1 MRSKKRTLQGE
12 VLLNDQQEQRLRRF
26 RWGRLLF
33 AVAVVSLFAGSI
45 GLYFSP
51 LLRVQNVEV
60 TGANVISVQDVLDLV
75 DLESDSML
83 RVDTGEIVE
92 SVSALPMVLR
102 VSVERDWPQTIRIL
116 ITERSPW
123 GFWKSGD
130 NLHVIDS
137 KGFVL
142 SGVLPGEGALT
153 IEAVD
158 AVSQLSPGDRVDG
171 DAVFL
176 TQVLLQEVPKTVS
189 ADVTAIEFSAELGL
203 SIDTDAG
210 YRVVIGDSQ
219 NFNYKLAVW
228 KALEGQLGPEGMAGQ
243 VLDLRFGDRPSLQPL
258 ATGGDET

>member
-1 MRSKKRTLQGE
+1 MPSKKRTLQGE
-12 VLLNDQQEQRLRRF
+12 VLLNDRQEKRLRRF

-33 AVAVVSLFAGSI
+33 AVVVVSLVSGSM

-51 LLRVQNVEV
+51 LLRVQEVEV
-60 TGANVISVQDVLDLV
+60 TGANVVSVQEVIDLV

-83 RVDTGEIVE
+83 RVDTADIVA

-102 VSVERDWPQTIRIL
+102 ASVEREWPQKIRID

-130 NLHVIDS
+130 NLYVIDS
-137 KGFVL
+137 EGFVL
-142 SGVLPGEGALT
+142 TGVLPGEGALT

-158 AVSQLSPGDRVDG
+158 DATQLSPGDRVDG

-176 TQVLLQEVPKTVS
+176 TRVLLEDVPRTIG
-189 ADVTAIEFSAELGL
+189 ADVTATEFSAELGI
-203 SIDTDAG
+203 SIETDAG

-228 KALEGQLGPEGMAGQ
+228 KALEGQLGPEAMSGQ
-243 VLDLRFGDRPSLQPL
+243 VLDLRFGDKPSLQPL

>member
-12 VLLNDQQEQRLRRF
+12 VLLNDRQAKRLRRF
-26 RWGRLLF
+26 RWGRLLLAIAF
-33 AVAVVSLFAGSI
+33 ISLVSGLI

-51 LLRVQNVEV
+51 LLRVQSIEVVGTNVVSAE
-60 TGANVISVQDVLDLV
+60 DVLDV
-75 DLESDSML
+75 ADLESDSML
-83 RVDTGEIVE
+83 RIDTANIAA
-92 SVSALPMVLR
+92 SIQALPMVLR
-102 VSVERDWPQTIRIL
+102 ASVEREWPQTIRIR
-116 ITERSPW
+116 ITERAPW

-137 KGFVL
+137 EGFVL

-158 AVSQLSPGDRVDG
+158 DAVNLSPGDRVDG

-176 TQVLLQEVPKTVS
+176 TQVLLQEVPKSVG
-189 ADVTAIEFSAELGL
+189 ADVTAIEFSTELGL
-203 SIDTDAG
+203 SIETDAG

-219 NFNYKLAVW
+219 NFKHKLAVW
-228 KALEGQLGPEGMAGQ
+228 KALEGQLGPEGMTGH